1 MTSPEATIET
11 VPLETA
17 RRLLDRAA
25 APREWNVSAERFQ
38 AALERSVRRRFTES
52 PRDSGNVVRYLTALH
67 LADLALA
74 CACSAGNPSA
84 WDFFVA
90 QYRPELFRAARAI
103 AGEANAHELAD
114 SLYAELYGLRESDG
128 VRNSPLDYF
137 HGRSKLATWLRAI
150 LAQRHVDALRRAR
163 RTESLDDRGDTEC
176 PAAAVET
183 GKSSA
188 ASIDPERQRH
198 LAILQAILQTA
209 LDALSPRERLRLA
222 YYYAEGLTLA
232 EIGNLTGEH
241 EATVSRKLERT
252 RRDLRGQIDRALRR
266 RKLSDAQVELCYEIA
281 RGEWPFDLTAHLEPS
296 GRVPAKAEG
305 SGFQVSEVD

>member
-1 MTSPEATIET
+1 MKSPEATTQI

-17 RRLLDRAA
+17 HRLLDRAA
-25 APREWNVSAERFQ
+25 APGEWNLSAEQFQ
-38 AALERSVRRRFTES
+38 AALERSVRSRFTES
-52 PRDSGNVVRYLTALH
+52 PGNSSSVASYLAALH
-67 LADLALA
+67 LSDLALA
-74 CACSAGNPSA
+74 CACSAGDPCA

-103 AGEANAHELAD
+103 AGEANARELAD
-114 SLYAELYGLRESDG
+114 SLYAELYGLRESGG
-128 VRNSPLDYF
+128 VRASLLDYF

-176 PAAAVET
+176 AAAAVER
-183 GKSSA
+183 GKSSP
-188 ASIDPERQRH
+188 ASIDPERLRH

-209 LDALSPRERLRLA
+209 LDALSPRDRLRLA

-232 EIGNLTGEH
+232 EIGKLTGEH

-252 RRDLRGQIDRALRR
+252 RRGLRAEIDRALRA

-281 RGEWPFDLTAHLEPS
+281 RDEWPFDLTAHLEAPEPT
-296 GRVPAKAEG
+296 PAKADG
-305 SGFQVSEVD
+305 NGFQVSEVD